1 MNKPNDYDSNW
12 EGNYDLYLA
21 YLESDRWREL
31 RNEAIVRDGFRCVLC
46 DNPQNLEVH
55 HLSYPELLGTE
66 SVNSLI
72 TLCHGCH
79 VAIEKLKKNVITKRG
94 KNILPKLEFWIKF
107 QNKKDFDSKQEW
119 INAVGFDGNA
129 TVRVIAWLHEEKVS
143 RYWESVPLCKYSALI
158 KVFGADNVK
167 LKAQGE

>member
-1 MNKPNDYDSNW
+1 MEKPKGYDSDW
-12 EGNYDLYLA
+12 KGSYDLYLA

-46 DNPQNLEVH
+46 NSPKDLEVH

-79 VAIEKLKKNVITKRG
+79 VAIEKLKKNVITSRG
-94 KNILPKLEFWIKF
+94 KNILPKLEFWIRF
-107 QNKKDFDSKQEW
+107 ESREDFENKKEW
-119 INAVGFDGNA
+119 INAVGLEGA
-129 TVRVIAWLHEEKVS
+129 TPVRTIVYLRKEQKQS
-143 RYWESVPLCKYSALI
+143 YWTHVPLSKYSALI
-158 KVFGADNVK
+158 KVFGAENVK
-167 LKAQGE
+167 LIA